1 MPRRETSHHALCA
14 IMDLASMGLAE
25 INLGRRGLAEINLG
39 RGGLGGLLLACLLL
53 ACLLLAGG
61 CAGQVPVAGK
71 IGQDEIDRMF
81 DGLIESL
88 APDMAPD
95 MFADRM
101 DHHPGAGMSIEML
114 LELYNKSTAA
124 QEWQRLPDM
133 LSPVTPSAF

>member
-1 MPRRETSHHALCA
+1 
-14 IMDLASMGLAE
+14 MDLASMGLAE
-25 INLGRRGLAEINLG
+25 INLGR
-39 RGGLGGLLLACLLL
+39 GGLGGLLL

-101 DHHPGAGMSIEML
+101 EHHPGAGMSIEML

-133 LSPVTPSAF
+133 LSSVTQSAF

>member
-1 MPRRETSHHALCA
+1 MPRRDTSHHARCA

-25 INLGRRGLAEINLG
+25 INLGRRGF
-39 RGGLGGLLLACLLL
+39 GGLLLAGLLL
-53 ACLLLAGG
+53 VGG
-61 CAGQVPVAGK
+61 CAGQAPVAGTM
-71 IGQDEIDRMF
+71 GQDEIDRMF

-88 APDMAPD
+88 VTDRAPDMATDMAPD

-124 QEWQRLPDM
+124 QDWQRLPDM